1 MQRGAYGLRFLQNV
15 ILAQGYWT
23 LLLALPQIHDR
34 MHDIE
39 PYYKWREYYVAS
51 EDRESP
57 FYGNQYDEFT
67 FTNKVYNYFI
77 HPQWDEFGSPTLYM
91 KLLFIDYSDGLAMIE
106 LIGEWNDCIHNDI
119 MFLKR
124 EVIDHLLHRDITK
137 FIVFCDNV
145 LNFHGDDD
153 SYYEEWYEDTSDE
166 GGWVT
171 FVNVQEHVMKEME
184 GSQLQF
190 YVNIGEHLNNINWRN
205 KVPAMTIAQ
214 VVSTMNNSVKQLRY

>member
-1 MQRGAYGLRFLQNV
+1 
-15 ILAQGYWT
+15 
-23 LLLALPQIHDR
+23 

-57 FYGNQYDEFT
+57 FYGKTYDEFT
-67 FTNKVYNYFI
+67 FRNKVYNYFI
-77 HPQWDEFGSPTLYM
+77 HPQWDDFGSLTLYS
-91 KLLFIDYSDGLAMIE
+91 KVLFVDYDEGIAMIE
-106 LIGEWNDCIHNDI
+106 LIGEWNDGIGNDI

-124 EVIDHLLHRDITK
+124 EIIDHLLHRNISK
-137 FIVFCDNV
+137 FIIFCDNV

-171 FVNVQEHVMKEME
+171 FVNVQEHVLQEME
-184 GSQLQF
+184 NSRLQY
-190 YVNIGEHLNNINWRN
+190 YVNLGPGYNNIIWRH
-205 KVPAMTIAQ
+205 KAPILAIGQVLSAM
-214 VVSTMNNSVKQLRY
+214 NSATKQLRY